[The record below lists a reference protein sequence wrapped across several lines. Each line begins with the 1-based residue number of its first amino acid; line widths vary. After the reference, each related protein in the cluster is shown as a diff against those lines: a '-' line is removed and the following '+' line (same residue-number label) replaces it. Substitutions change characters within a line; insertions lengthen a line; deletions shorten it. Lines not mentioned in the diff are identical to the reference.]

1 MTHDKKN
8 ASMIIGVGTKFALGG
23 PLSVMPSVGLH
34 HFYTQHMQM
43 HSKLVTCACW
53 YSIVL
58 VVNVCAMYT
67 GSY

>member
-1 MTHDKKN
+1 MCNKV
-8 ASMIIGVGTKFALGG
+8 IGVGTKFALGG

-43 HSKLVTCACW
+43 HSKLVACACW

-58 VVNVCAMYT
+58 VVNVCAMY
-67 GSY
+67 SY